1 MVKVESVLKWKA
13 GGPLLKKLK
22 LLRAQVLSQNEEA
35 VAIPDDQLHI
45 TLASG
50 PEWKKIRSR
59 AKSGD
64 LDEPDFTPEIEPSV
78 RTMTQ
83 GTRQSWYVKM
93 RNQRDWKEYV
103 MDSLQGGYDKGRV
116 YHITLANLTGKV
128 GDSIAMVEQF
138 ITEDIT
144 LSDLKEIERYADK
157 LFAAVGIDVEFTKHF
172 QDRANDPRNDKPIT
186 TAELLGIFKRTY
198 KKYGKRIRKLNPGA
212 QGVIKD
218 MRADINMPFVIN
230 IDKNG
235 MLDLV
240 AKTVMRKKNFKTSNM
255 ELPI

>member
-22 LLRAQVLSQNEEA
+22 LLRAQVLSKNEEA

-64 LDEPDFTPEIEPSV
+64 FDEPDFTPEIEPSV

-144 LSDLKEIERYADK
+144 LSELKEIERYADK

-172 QDRANDPRNDKPIT
+172 HDRANDPRNDKPIT

>member
-22 LLRAQVLSQNEEA
+22 LLRAQVLSKNEEA

-64 LDEPDFTPEIEPSV
+64 FDEPDFTPEIEPSI
-78 RTMTQ
+78 RTMTE

-93 RNQRDWKEYV
+93 RNRRDWKEYV

-172 QDRANDPRNDKPIT
+172 HDRANDPRNDKPIT

>member
-22 LLRAQVLSQNEEA
+22 LLRAQVLSKNEEA

-64 LDEPDFTPEIEPSV
+64 FDEPDFTPEIEPSV

-172 QDRANDPRNDKPIT
+172 HDRANDPRNDKPIT

-235 MLDLV
+235 VLDLV

>member
-22 LLRAQVLSQNEEA
+22 LLRAQVLSKNEEA

-59 AKSGD
+59 AKSSD
-64 LDEPDFTPEIEPSV
+64 FDEPDFTPEIEPSV

-172 QDRANDPRNDKPIT
+172 HDRANDPRNDKPIT

-255 ELPI
+255 EVPI

>member
-22 LLRAQVLSQNEEA
+22 LLRAQVLSKNEEA

-50 PEWKKIRSR
+50 PEWKKIRGR

-64 LDEPDFTPEIEPSV
+64 FDEPDFTPEIEPSI
-78 RTMTQ
+78 RTMTE

-172 QDRANDPRNDKPIT
+172 HDRANDPRNDKPIT

>member
-22 LLRAQVLSQNEEA
+22 LLRAQVLSKNEEA

-64 LDEPDFTPEIEPSV
+64 FDEPDFTPEIEPSV

-172 QDRANDPRNDKPIT
+172 HDRANDPRNDKPIT

>member
-22 LLRAQVLSQNEEA
+22 LLRAQVLSKNEEA

-64 LDEPDFTPEIEPSV
+64 FDEPDFTPEIEPSI
-78 RTMTQ
+78 RTMTE

-93 RNQRDWKEYV
+93 KNQRDWKEYV

-116 YHITLANLTGKV
+116 YHITLANLTGRV
-128 GDSIAMVEQF
+128 GDSIAMVEQL

-172 QDRANDPRNDKPIT
+172 HDRANDPRNDKPIT

>member
-22 LLRAQVLSQNEEA
+22 LLRAQVLSKNEEA

-64 LDEPDFTPEIEPSV
+64 FDEPDFTPEIEPSI
-78 RTMTQ
+78 RTMTE

-93 RNQRDWKEYV
+93 KNQRDWKEYV

-116 YHITLANLTGKV
+116 YHITLANLTGRV

-172 QDRANDPRNDKPIT
+172 HDRANDPRNDKPIT

>member
-22 LLRAQVLSQNEEA
+22 LLRAQVLSKNEEA

-64 LDEPDFTPEIEPSV
+64 FDEPDFTPEIEPSI
-78 RTMTQ
+78 RTMTE

-172 QDRANDPRNDKPIT
+172 HDRANDPRNDKPIT

-240 AKTVMRKKNFKTSNM
+240 AKTVMRKKNFKTSNK

>member
-22 LLRAQVLSQNEEA
+22 LLRAQVLSKNEEA

-64 LDEPDFTPEIEPSV
+64 FDEPDFTPEIEPSV
-78 RTMTQ
+78 RTMTE

-144 LSDLKEIERYADK
+144 LSDLKDIERYADK

-172 QDRANDPRNDKPIT
+172 HDRANDPRNDKPIT

>member
-22 LLRAQVLSQNEEA
+22 LLRAQVLSKNEEA

-64 LDEPDFTPEIEPSV
+64 FDEPDFTPEIEPSV

-116 YHITLANLTGKV
+116 YHITLANLTGRV

-172 QDRANDPRNDKPIT
+172 HDRANDPRNDKPIT

>member
-22 LLRAQVLSQNEEA
+22 LLRAQVLSKNEEA

-50 PEWKKIRSR
+50 PEWKKIRGR

-64 LDEPDFTPEIEPSV
+64 FDEPDFTPEIEPSI
-78 RTMTQ
+78 RTMTE

-116 YHITLANLTGKV
+116 YHITLANLTGRV

-172 QDRANDPRNDKPIT
+172 HDRANDPRNDKPIT

>member
-22 LLRAQVLSQNEEA
+22 LLRAQVLSKNEEA

-64 LDEPDFTPEIEPSV
+64 FDEPDFTPEIEPSV
-78 RTMTQ
+78 RTMTE

-172 QDRANDPRNDKPIT
+172 HDRANDPRNDKPIT

-212 QGVIKD
+212 QGVIKA

>member
-1 MVKVESVLKWKA
+1 MLKWKA

-22 LLRAQVLSQNEEA
+22 LLRAQILSKNSEA

-64 LDEPDFTPEIEPSV
+64 FDEPDFTPEIEPSI
-78 RTMTQ
+78 RTMTE

-172 QDRANDPRNDKPIT
+172 HDRANDPRNDKPIT
-186 TAELLGIFKRTY
+186 TEELLGIFKRTY

>member
-22 LLRAQVLSQNEEA
+22 LLRAQVLSKNEEA

-59 AKSGD
+59 AKSSD
-64 LDEPDFTPEIEPSV
+64 FDEPDFTPEIEPSV

-116 YHITLANLTGKV
+116 YHITLANLTGRV

-172 QDRANDPRNDKPIT
+172 HDRANDPRNDKPIT

-198 KKYGKRIRKLNPGA
+198 KKYGKRIRNLNPGA
-212 QGVIKD
+212 QGVIID

-230 IDKNG
+230 IDKIG
-235 MLDLV
+235 MLVLV
-240 AKTVMRKKNFKTSNM
+240 AKTVMRKKDFKTSNM

>member
-22 LLRAQVLSQNEEA
+22 LLRAQVLSKNEEA

-59 AKSGD
+59 AKSSD
-64 LDEPDFTPEIEPSV
+64 FDEPDFTPEIEPSV

-172 QDRANDPRNDKPIT
+172 HDRANDPRNDKPIT

>member
-1 MVKVESVLKWKA
+1 MVKVESVLKLKA

-22 LLRAQVLSQNEEA
+22 LLRAQVLSKNEEA

-64 LDEPDFTPEIEPSV
+64 FDEPDFTPEIEPSI
-78 RTMTQ
+78 RTMTE

-172 QDRANDPRNDKPIT
+172 HDRANDPRNDKPIT

>member
-22 LLRAQVLSQNEEA
+22 LLRAQVLSKNEEA

-64 LDEPDFTPEIEPSV
+64 FDEPDFTTEIEPSI
-78 RTMTQ
+78 RTMTE

-172 QDRANDPRNDKPIT
+172 HDRANDPRNDKPIT

>member
-22 LLRAQVLSQNEEA
+22 LLRAQVLSKNEEA
-35 VAIPDDQLHI
+35 VAIPDAQLHI

-64 LDEPDFTPEIEPSV
+64 FDAPDFTPEIEPSI
-78 RTMTQ
+78 RTMTE

-172 QDRANDPRNDKPIT
+172 HDRANDPRNDKPIT

>member
-22 LLRAQVLSQNEEA
+22 LLRAQILSKNEEA

-64 LDEPDFTPEIEPSV
+64 FDEPDFTPEIEPSI
-78 RTMTQ
+78 RTMTE

-172 QDRANDPRNDKPIT
+172 HDRANDPRNDKPIT

-212 QGVIKD
+212 QGGIKD

>member
-22 LLRAQVLSQNEEA
+22 LLRAQVLSKNEEA

-64 LDEPDFTPEIEPSV
+64 FDEPDFTPEIQQSI
-78 RTMTQ
+78 RTITE

-172 QDRANDPRNDKPIT
+172 HDRANDPRNDKPIT

>member
-22 LLRAQVLSQNEEA
+22 LLRAQVLSKNEEA

-64 LDEPDFTPEIEPSV
+64 FDEPDFTPEIEPSI
-78 RTMTQ
+78 RTMTE

-116 YHITLANLTGKV
+116 YHITLANLTGRV

-172 QDRANDPRNDKPIT
+172 HDRANDPRNDKPIT

-240 AKTVMRKKNFKTSNM
+240 AKTVMRMKNFKTSNM

>member
-22 LLRAQVLSQNEEA
+22 LLRAQVLSKNEEA

-64 LDEPDFTPEIEPSV
+64 FDEPDFTPEIEPSI
-78 RTMTQ
+78 RTMTE
-83 GTRQSWYVKM
+83 GTKQSWYVKM

-116 YHITLANLTGKV
+116 YHITLANLTGRV

-172 QDRANDPRNDKPIT
+172 HDRANDPRNDKPIT

>member
-22 LLRAQVLSQNEEA
+22 LLRAQVLSKNEEA

-59 AKSGD
+59 AKSSD
-64 LDEPDFTPEIEPSV
+64 FDEPDFTPEIEPSI
-78 RTMTQ
+78 RTMTE

-172 QDRANDPRNDKPIT
+172 HDRANDPRNDKPIT

>member
-22 LLRAQVLSQNEEA
+22 LLRAQVLSKNEEA

-64 LDEPDFTPEIEPSV
+64 FDEPDFTPEIEPSV

-138 ITEDIT
+138 ITEDSK

-157 LFAAVGIDVEFTKHF
+157 LFAAVFSDVEFTKHF
-172 QDRANDPRNDKPIT
+172 HDRANDPRNDKPIT

>member
-1 MVKVESVLKWKA
+1 MAALFFSLSYLPGQVLNGIDNLVLSSFKPLEGLRVGLITNHSGRDKNGESTID
-13 GGPLLKKLK
+13 LLHASNKLK
-22 LLRAQVLSQNEEA
+22 LVKLFS
-35 VAIPDDQLHI
+35 
-45 TLASG
+45 
-50 PEWKKIRSR
+50 PEHGIR
-59 AKSGD
+59 
-64 LDEPDFTPEIEPSV
+64 
-78 RTMTQ
+78 
-83 GTRQSWYVKM
+83 GTA
-93 RNQRDWKEYV
+93 D
-103 MDSLQGGYDKGRV
+103 
-116 YHITLANLTGKV
+116 GKV

-172 QDRANDPRNDKPIT
+172 HDRANDPRNDKPIT